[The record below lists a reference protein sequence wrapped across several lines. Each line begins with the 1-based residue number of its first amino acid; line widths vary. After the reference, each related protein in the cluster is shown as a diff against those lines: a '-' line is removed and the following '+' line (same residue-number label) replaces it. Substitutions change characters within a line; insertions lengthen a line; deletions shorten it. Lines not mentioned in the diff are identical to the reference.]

1 MITTSTLRIAS
12 LRHRAVVT
20 SLLRARP
27 GRARDEG
34 ARDHHVRR
42 ALAALARPA
51 ILAGLVGLAG
61 VAACSKAEP
70 PPTAAPAPRPAASD
84 PQHEGITAPHGDHS
98 PHRGGMVLMNG
109 DMHFEVVFDRNGRH
123 QVWFTDAIRSDL
135 PASVASG
142 VTMIVARPGEAPE
155 TLALSIDDN
164 GEAWVASG
172 RPVDGDDVMVT
183 VSYAVEGEPYRIE
196 LPFIIP
202 VKP

>member
-1 MITTSTLRIAS
+1 
-12 LRHRAVVT
+12 
-20 SLLRARP
+20 
-27 GRARDEG
+27 
-34 ARDHHVRR
+34 
-42 ALAALARPA
+42 
-51 ILAGLVGLAG
+51 
-61 VAACSKAEP
+61 
-70 PPTAAPAPRPAASD
+70 
-84 PQHEGITAPHGDHS
+84 
-98 PHRGGMVLMNG
+98 MVLMNG
-109 DMHFEVVFDRNGRH
+109 DMHFEVVFDRDGRH